1 LARSQIG
8 TTDVMNAIKIVL
20 LSVAVAVAYGILHD
34 QITARIC
41 VEYFTI
47 GHPPIFGTEDP
58 TLLGVGW
65 GILATWWVGLFLGVP
80 AAVVARVGS
89 WPKRDARWLLRPIAV
104 LMVVSACGAFLAGI
118 AGWWLA
124 SREMVELVGPIADA
138 VPPEKHVP
146 FLIDGFAHSASYGFG
161 FVGGLILLAYIFR
174 SRQNAAAAHRA
185 QLPSPPTAS

>member
-1 LARSQIG
+1 METL
-8 TTDVMNAIKIVL
+8 KIVL
-20 LSVAVAVAYGILHD
+20 LSIAAAVGYGIVHD

-47 GHPPIFGTEDP
+47 GHPPLFTFETEDP

-65 GILATWWVGLFLGVP
+65 GVVATWWVGVLLGVP
-80 AAVVARVGS
+80 AAAVARIGS
-89 WPKRDARWLLRPIAV
+89 WPKRDARWLLEPMAV
-104 LMVVSACGAFLAGI
+104 LMAVAACGAILAGF

-124 SREMVELVGPIADA
+124 SRKIVFLVGPIADA

-161 FVGGLILLAYIFR
+161 FIGGLVLMACTLR
-174 SRQNAAAAHRA
+174 SRQKEAVRAKA
-185 QLPSPPTAS
+185 QLPSMPAAS